1 MKEVILFSEKQR
13 FNQWWLWAIL
23 LGVNGLL
30 IFMAYKQ
37 LTDVQAGGSNVSGS
51 ANMLFAASLSGF
63 LTIVFLNFRLE
74 TKITD
79 SGIDVRFF
87 PFHLRYKHFS
97 WEQLAKVAVRQ
108 YNPIVEYGGWGI
120 RLGFFGKGKA
130 FNVSGNVG
138 LQLEF
143 ADGAKLL
150 IGTNKPQEMIAAL
163 GQIQR
168 LNRDQATTPNSL
180 D

>member
-1 MKEVILFSEKQR
+1 MKEVLLFSEKQR

-30 IFMAYKQ
+30 LFMAYKQ
-37 LTDVQAGGSNVSGS
+37 LSHVQATGNGS

-74 TKITD
+74 TKITN

-97 WEQLAKVAVRQ
+97 WEQLSKVAVRQ
-108 YNPIVEYGGWGI
+108 YNPIAEYGGWGI
-120 RLGFFGKGKA
+120 RLGLFGKGKA
-130 FNVSGNVG
+130 FNVSGNIG

-143 ADGAKLL
+143 ADGSKLL
-150 IGTNKPQEMIAAL
+150 VGTNKPQEMIAAL

-168 LNRDQATTPNSL
+168 LNRDQSASQNPI